1 MTTGQRKNSRY
12 DFSQLIEYSLQS
24 SPASPADKVLKGM
37 IHDFSHSG
45 LCMITNYPLSDG
57 EEILIRSIL
66 TDDSRTA
73 VVRWTENMGN
83 NTIKVGLKFKK

>member
-1 MTTGQRKNSRY
+1 MSTGQRKNSRY
-12 DFSQLIEYSLQS
+12 DFSQIIEYSLQS
-24 SPASPADKVLKGM
+24 SPTDKFLKGI

-66 TDDSRTA
+66 TDDSRA
-73 VVRWTENMGN
+73 AIVRWTIQMGN
-83 NTIKVGLKFKK
+83 NTIKVGLEFKK